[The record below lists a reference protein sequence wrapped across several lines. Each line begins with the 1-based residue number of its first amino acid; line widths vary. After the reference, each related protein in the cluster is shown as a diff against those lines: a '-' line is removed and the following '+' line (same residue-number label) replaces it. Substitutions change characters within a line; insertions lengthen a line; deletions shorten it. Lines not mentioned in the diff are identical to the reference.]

1 MPDRRALSLRLP
13 LLLTVVV
20 FGAWHWAQLEHPRP
34 GFEALLLLT
43 VLAAAP
49 AIAWAAGRVPAAAA
63 AVAQLLLAITAI
75 GLVTGFWPWQLGHPF
90 YPRRVW
96 HDLYSGVTQWF
107 TATTP
112 FDPLRFGPVDHVV
125 RLGFVALV
133 AVIAWGLLRGRP
145 LLAVA
150 AAFVLYALPS
160 TVLVMGAAVPRAVIF
175 LGLTLLVLRSAAHRS
190 AYPGGGGFGQ
200 AAGLGGA
207 IVIAALVVGGAPGV
221 SKSALFDWRHW
232 NPLAGAGP
240 PVSVAYVWND
250 TYGPLIWPKRTTTVL
265 EVYSRQ
271 PSYWRAAVLN
281 TFQLPAGRWIDTARP
296 SGLGQAGGDLGVPTG
311 VLPPVDTASANPDLF
326 TARFVIE
333 GLAGRQLLT
342 TGQPVLYSGLPS
354 GAGAV
359 ALDDGTALAARD
371 LARGAGYDVAVYAPN
386 PTPAALQQ
394 ATGAFPPGIGSSLVL
409 GGRVMPLWNSG
420 AAAVRSP
427 LPGSFTQAADRVWRL
442 SGASSTHNEYL
453 AVTLVEHY
461 LRSRPFVYD
470 QRPRYRSGVPV
481 LVDFLD
487 RSHHGYCQMFSA
499 SMALVLRLH
508 GIPSR
513 VAVGFTTGTPPTGP
527 GKPYVV
533 SDRDAH
539 AWVEVYFPSYGWLP
553 FDPTPTRSLPERAST
568 SSSSWLTQLRNGT
581 SGLTSLPSAVRR
593 KFGAVNSPAG
603 TNSRKLKGEMG
614 LLNDANRG
622 GPGAPIGS
630 ALGGG
635 AAAAGS
641 GSLGFLAWVG
651 IAIALVTAALLGGKR
666 ALVAWR
672 YLGGGARRQA
682 GAAFLELATFVADQD
697 VPVAPGATV
706 DDLAVDIQRVFAV
719 DARAFARAAGRARY
733 AQPERAERAA
743 VQMRAELR
751 LLRRGL
757 RRSLTRRE
765 RVTGAFRLRAA
776 ITHLGTRE

>member
-1 MPDRRALSLRLP
+1 MPDRRALGLRLP
-13 LLLTVVV
+13 LLLAVVV

-34 GFEALLLLT
+34 GFETLVLLAA
-43 VLAAAP
+43 LAAAP
-49 AIAWAAGRVPAAAA
+49 ALAWAVGRVPTVAA
-63 AVAQLLLAITAI
+63 AVAQLLLAIAAI
-75 GLVTGFWPWQLGHPF
+75 GVVTGFWPWQLHHPF

-96 HDLYSGVTQWF
+96 HDLYSGVNQWF

-112 FDPLRFGPVDHVV
+112 FDPLRFGSVDHVV

-133 AVIAWGLLRGRP
+133 AVVAWGLLRGRP

-150 AAFVLYALPS
+150 AGFVLYALPS
-160 TVLVMGAAVPRAVIF
+160 TVLIMGSAVPRAVLF
-175 LGLTLLVLRSAAHRS
+175 LALTLLVLRSAADRS

-221 SKSALFDWRHW
+221 SKSAFFDWRHW

-250 TYGPLIWPKRTTTVL
+250 TYGPLIWPKHTTTVL

-296 SGLGQAGGDLGVPTG
+296 SGFGQSGAILGLPTQ
-311 VLPPVDTASANPDLF
+311 VLPPVDTASASPDLF

-342 TGQPVLYSGLPS
+342 TGQPVLYSGLPT
-354 GAGAV
+354 GAGAI
-359 ALDDGTALAARD
+359 ALDDGTALSARD
-371 LARGAGYDVAVYAPN
+371 LARGTTYDVAVYSPN
-386 PTPAALQQ
+386 PTPAALEQ
-394 ATGAFPPGIGSSLVL
+394 ATGAFPPTIGSSLVL
-409 GGRVMPLWNSG
+409 AGRAMPLWNSG
-420 AAAVRSP
+420 APAVRSP
-427 LPGSFTQAADRVWRL
+427 LPASFTQAADRVWRL

-470 QRPRYRSGVPV
+470 QRPHYRSGVPV

-513 VAVGFTTGTPPTGP
+513 VAVGFTTGTPPSGP

-539 AWVEVYFPSYGWLP
+539 AWDEVYFPSYGWLP

-568 SSSSWLTQLRNGT
+568 SSSSWLTHLRNGT
-581 SGLTSLPSAVRR
+581 SGLTRLPTAVRR
-593 KFGAVNSPAG
+593 KFGDVASPG
-603 TNSRKLKGEMG
+603 GSNSRKVKGEMG
-614 LLNDANRG
+614 LTDANRG
-622 GPGAPIGS
+622 GPRGPIDD
-630 ALGGG
+630 ALGG
-635 AAAAGS
+635 AAPSGGS
-641 GSLGFLAWVG
+641 GSLGFLAWFG
-651 IAIALVTAALLGGKR
+651 IAAAVVIAALVAGKR

-706 DDLAVDIQRVFAV
+706 DDLAGDIERVFAV
-719 DARAFARAAGRARY
+719 DAWPFARAAGRARY
-733 AQPERAERAA
+733 AQPERADRAS
-743 VQMRAELR
+743 VQMRVELR
-751 LLRRGL
+751 LLRRSL

-776 ITHLGTRE
+776 ITHLGARD